1 VKKIIFFFLVFICS
15 YSFAQERLVQGV
27 VFDKD
32 SKIRLA
38 RVFILNTQ
46 TQSGVYNNS
55 KGEFKLTAQAGD
67 ELVAQLEGFRSDTI
81 RVLGTGDF
89 VFYLRRNSI
98 RLQEVVIKDSVKTPS
113 KRLQEVKE
121 EYKDIY
127 RIGNS
132 SDLLHTGG
140 GNGLGGV
147 GLSIDALYSLFS
159 RQGKNARN
167 LQKTIDRDFK
177 DLVIDYR
184 YSPAL
189 IQQVIGITGAKAKDF
204 MQQYRP
210 AYSFVLE
217 ANDYDMIRFIQESYR
232 RYRQNPGAYRLPPLK
247 N

>member
-1 VKKIIFFFLVFICS
+1 VKKIIFFFLLCLS
-15 YSFAQERLVQGV
+15 NYSFAQERMVQGV

-38 RVFILNTQ
+38 RVFIINTQ

-55 KGEFKLTAQAGD
+55 KGEFKLMVKTGD
-67 ELVAQLEGFRSDTI
+67 VLVAQLEGFRSDTI
-81 RVLGTGDF
+81 KISGAGDLI
-89 VFYLRRNSI
+89 FYLRRNSI
-98 RLQEVVIKDSVKTPS
+98 RLQEVVIKDSLKTPS
-113 KRLQEVKE
+113 KRLQQIQE

-140 GNGLGGV
+140 GQGLGGV

-189 IQQVIGITGAKAKDF
+189 IQQVIGLTGTKAKDF

-217 ANDYDMIRFIQESYR
+217 ANDYDMVRFIQEAYR
-232 RYRQNPGAYRLPPLK
+232 RYRQNPAAYRLPPLK

>member
-1 VKKIIFFFLVFICS
+1 MKKTIFFFLLCLSSF
-15 YSFAQERLVQGV
+15 SFAQERLVQGV

-67 ELVAQLEGFRSDTI
+67 ELVAQLEGFRADTI
-81 RVLGTGDF
+81 RVSGTGDL

-132 SDLLHTGG
+132 SNLLHTGG

-189 IQQVIGITGAKAKDF
+189 IQQVIGLTGTKAKDF

-232 RYRQNPGAYRLPPLK
+232 RYRQNHAAYRLRTLK

>member
-1 VKKIIFFFLVFICS
+1 MKKIIFFFLLCLS
-15 YSFAQERLVQGV
+15 NYSFAQERMVQGV

-55 KGEFKLTAQAGD
+55 KGEFKLMVKTGD
-67 ELVAQLEGFRSDTI
+67 VLVAQLEGFRSDTI
-81 RVLGTGDF
+81 KISGAGDLI
-89 VFYLRRNSI
+89 FYLRRNSI
-98 RLQEVVIKDSVKTPS
+98 RLQEVVIKDSLKTPS
-113 KRLQEVKE
+113 KRLQQIQE

-140 GNGLGGV
+140 GQGLGGV

-189 IQQVIGITGAKAKDF
+189 IQQVIGLTGTKAKDF

-217 ANDYDMIRFIQESYR
+217 ANDYDMVRFIQEAYR
-232 RYRQNPGAYRLPPLK
+232 RYRQNPAAYRLPPLK

>member
-1 VKKIIFFFLVFICS
+1 
-15 YSFAQERLVQGV
+15 
-27 VFDKD
+27 
-32 SKIRLA
+32 
-38 RVFILNTQ
+38 
-46 TQSGVYNNS
+46 
-55 KGEFKLTAQAGD
+55 
-67 ELVAQLEGFRSDTI
+67 
-81 RVLGTGDF
+81 
-89 VFYLRRNSI
+89 
-98 RLQEVVIKDSVKTPS
+98 VVIKDSLKTPS
-113 KRLQEVKE
+113 KRLQQIQE

-140 GNGLGGV
+140 GQGLGGV

-189 IQQVIGITGAKAKDF
+189 IQQVIGLTGTKAKDF

-217 ANDYDMIRFIQESYR
+217 ANDYDMVRFIQEAYR
-232 RYRQNPGAYRLPPLK
+232 RYRQNPAAYRLPPLK

>member
-1 VKKIIFFFLVFICS
+1 MKKIIFFFLLCLS
-15 YSFAQERLVQGV
+15 NYSFAQERMVQGV

-55 KGEFKLTAQAGD
+55 KGEFKLMVKTGD
-67 ELVAQLEGFRSDTI
+67 VLVAQLEGFRSDTI
-81 RVLGTGDF
+81 KISGAGDLI
-89 VFYLRRNSI
+89 FYLRRNSI
-98 RLQEVVIKDSVKTPS
+98 RLQEVVIKDSLKTPS
-113 KRLQEVKE
+113 KRLQQIQE

-140 GNGLGGV
+140 GQGLGGV

-189 IQQVIGITGAKAKDF
+189 IQQVIGLTGTKAKDF
-204 MQQYRP
+204 IQQYRP

-217 ANDYDMIRFIQESYR
+217 ANDYDMVRFIQEAYR
-232 RYRQNPGAYRLPPLK
+232 RYRQNPSAYRLPPLK

>member
-1 VKKIIFFFLVFICS
+1 VKKVILFVLVCLSS

-55 KGEFKLTAQAGD
+55 KGEFKLTAKSGD
-67 ELVAQLEGFRSDTI
+67 VLVAQLDGFRSDTI
-81 RVLGTGDF
+81 KVSGTVDL

-98 RLQEVVIKDSVKTPS
+98 RLQEVVIKDSLKTPS
-113 KRLQEVKE
+113 KRLQEIQN

-132 SDLLHTGG
+132 SDLFKTGG
-140 GNGLGGV
+140 GSGLGGV

-167 LQKTIDRDFK
+167 LQKTIDR
-177 DLVIDYR
+177 V
-184 YSPAL
+184 
-189 IQQVIGITGAKAKDF
+189 
-204 MQQYRP
+204 
-210 AYSFVLE
+210 
-217 ANDYDMIRFIQESYR
+217 
-232 RYRQNPGAYRLPPLK
+232 
-247 N
+247 

>member
-1 VKKIIFFFLVFICS
+1 MKKTLTLLLICLS
-15 YSFAQERLVQGV
+15 CYCFAQERLIQGV
-27 VFDKD
+27 VFDRD
-32 SKIRLA
+32 TKIRLA

-46 TQSGVYNNS
+46 TESGVYNNS
-55 KGEFKLTAQAGD
+55 KGEFKLVAKMGD
-67 ELVAQLEGFRSDTI
+67 VLVAKLEGFRSDTI
-81 RVLGTGDF
+81 KVSGTADI
-89 VFYLRRNSI
+89 VFYLRRMSI
-98 RLQEVVIKDSVKTPS
+98 RLQEVVIKDSIKTPS
-113 KRLQEVKE
+113 KRLLEIKA

-177 DLVIDYR
+177 ELVIDYR
-184 YSPAL
+184 YTPAL
-189 IQQVIGITGAKAKDF
+189 IQQVTGLTGAKAKDF

-217 ANDYDMIRFIQESYR
+217 ANDYDMIRFIQEAYR
-232 RYRQNPGAYRLPPLK
+232 RYLQNPGAYRLPPLK

>member
-1 VKKIIFFFLVFICS
+1 MKKFLFFLLIGLSS
-15 YSFAQERLVQGV
+15 YTFAQERMVQGV

-32 SKIRLA
+32 TKIRLA
-38 RVFILNTQ
+38 RVFVLNTQ
-46 TQSGVYNNS
+46 TESGVYNNF
-55 KGEFKLTAQAGD
+55 KGEFKLQANVGD
-67 ELVAQLEGFRSDTI
+67 LLVAQLEGFRSDTI
-81 RVLGTGDF
+81 KVSGTVDL

-98 RLQEVVIKDSVKTPS
+98 RLQEVVIKDSLKTPS
-113 KRLQEVKE
+113 KRLQEIQE

-132 SDLLHTGG
+132 SDLLKTGG
-140 GNGLGGV
+140 GSGLGGV

-184 YSPAL
+184 YTPAL
-189 IQQVIGITGAKAKDF
+189 IQQVIGLPGAKAKDF

-217 ANDYDMIRFIQESYR
+217 ANDYDMIRFIQEAYR
-232 RYRQNPGAYRLPPLK
+232 RYIQNPGTYRLPPLK

>member
-1 VKKIIFFFLVFICS
+1 MYDINFQI
-15 YSFAQERLVQGV
+15 LVQ
-27 VFDKD
+27 
-32 SKIRLA
+32 
-38 RVFILNTQ
+38 N
-46 TQSGVYNNS
+46 
-55 KGEFKLTAQAGD
+55 
-67 ELVAQLEGFRSDTI
+67 LEEYQFT
-81 RVLGTGDF
+81 
-89 VFYLRRNSI
+89 
-98 RLQEVVIKDSVKTPS
+98 
-113 KRLQEVKE
+113 EVKSGHSPVEKFKTQIQE

-140 GNGLGGV
+140 GSGLGGV

-184 YSPAL
+184 YTPAL
-189 IQQVIGITGAKAKDF
+189 IQQVIGLTGAKAKDF

-232 RYRQNPGAYRLPPLK
+232 RYRQNPAAYRLPPLK

>member
-1 VKKIIFFFLVFICS
+1 
-15 YSFAQERLVQGV
+15 
-27 VFDKD
+27 
-32 SKIRLA
+32 
-38 RVFILNTQ
+38 
-46 TQSGVYNNS
+46 
-55 KGEFKLTAQAGD
+55 
-67 ELVAQLEGFRSDTI
+67 
-81 RVLGTGDF
+81 LGTGDF